1 MKKLIN
7 EPIDVIESFFK
18 EADDVLAGDF
28 FKLLREGRGEV
39 GFVPVFCDITEQR
52 ASS

>member
-18 EADDVLAGDF
+18 ETDNVLAGDF
-28 FKLLREGRGEV
+28 FKHLREGAEKSD
-39 GFVPVFCDITEQR
+39 FVPVFCDIMEQR